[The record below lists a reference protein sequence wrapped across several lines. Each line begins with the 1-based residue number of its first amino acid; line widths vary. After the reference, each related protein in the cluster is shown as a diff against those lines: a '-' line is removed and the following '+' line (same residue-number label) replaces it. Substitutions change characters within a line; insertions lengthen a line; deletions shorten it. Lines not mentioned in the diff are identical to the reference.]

1 MTTALIIDDND
12 LNLETMRVLLKIEG
26 VEAITVSSPNDVNAS
41 VSGNHDINVVFLDLE
56 LPNCDGIEFIN
67 DLRAMPQLTN
77 VPIVAYTVHIS
88 ELNEVRDAGFD
99 GLIGKPLNP
108 QAFPTQLERILN
120 GETIWEVGQ

>member
-12 LNLETMRVLLKIEG
+12 LNLESLRVLLKREG
-26 VEAITVSSPNDVNAS
+26 VGAITVSSPDKVEAN
-41 VSGNHDINVVFLDLE
+41 VSGNNDINVIFLDLE

-67 DLRAMPQLTN
+67 DLRLMPQLN
-77 VPIVAYTVHIS
+77 GVPIIAYTVHIS

-99 GLIGKPLNP
+99 GFIGKPLNP
-108 QAFPTQLERILN
+108 QAFPAQLERILN